1 MFWYLSLLTNPTKD
15 KIQGKTQQ
23 FHCQVL
29 TLAVEEFTLGA
40 TVMGVYENDGTP
52 VMSCSVRLSAF

>member
-1 MFWYLSLLTNPTKD
+1 MKD

-29 TLAVEEFTLGA
+29 TLAMEEFTLGA